1 MKIRIRIIL
10 FRTKI
15 KLFRRSLTQTLMD
28 SISVKD
34 QDEPIEID
42 KDDSN
47 DENNMTSNDGSPK
60 MIWLDHIEQGL
71 ILLIS
76 RNSENSKSCWQARIL
91 LMI

>member
-1 MKIRIRIIL
+1 
-10 FRTKI
+10 
-15 KLFRRSLTQTLMD
+15 MD
-28 SISVKD
+28 SISVIH

-76 RNSENSKSCWQARIL
+76 RNSEKFEKLLTSKDFVDDLDQIKQVDEEVL
-91 LMI
+91 LKQIY

>member
-28 SISVKD
+28 SISVID

-60 MIWLDHIEQGL
+60 MI
-71 ILLIS
+71 
-76 RNSENSKSCWQARIL
+76 
-91 LMI
+91 

>member
-1 MKIRIRIIL
+1 
-10 FRTKI
+10 
-15 KLFRRSLTQTLMD
+15 MD
-28 SISVKD
+28 SISVID

-42 KDDSN
+42 KDDTN
-47 DENNMTSNDGSPK
+47 DKNNITSNDGSPK

-91 LMI
+91 LII